1 MSVKGAAAVAVAVIG
16 LIGSPPV
23 RADEPAAPRLWEGT
37 IVGVDGRPASA
48 EVVAFARPSG
58 LGLDEGT
65 APLAEIARIRTDDSG
80 HYALRSLHTEA
91 LRRAEDHDGWTN
103 VMVAAFGD
111 GGSFTLAFD
120 SLAWVPAGG
129 FRAAAADGPG
139 ASARGRWVTT
149 PAARLAAEQGEIS
162 ALSADAAEDP
172 AEVAQERP
180 PVMVLSGRGEPAFSA
195 QGSAPKPNRPADPN
209 CMALLRSEDLGE
221 IKTKVGEV
229 HLDRDWNGFF
239 SYTTS
244 RHSSFQVGVRPAG
257 QGWSVGGSTSS
268 LQNTQATSESSRHLP
283 PERLHNFAADLRY
296 GRYFWRCYG
305 RGDRWY
311 DAESIQPYTWKG
323 GLWPSAGGPEPGCK
337 PDHTSPVTEDGV
349 FKRAQKQSTTYEGAI
364 SVAGFAGSVTTT
376 IAQGVETHWNNKT
389 NRVRFL
395 CGDRY
400 DIASTK
406 PNRIR
411 SLP

>member
-1 MSVKGAAAVAVAVIG
+1 MSVKGAAVVAIAVMG

-23 RADEPAAPRLWEGT
+23 QAEEPSGPRLWEGT
-37 IVGVDGRPASA
+37 LVGVEGRPASA

-58 LGLDEGT
+58 LGLDEG
-65 APLAEIARIRTDDSG
+65 AEPLAEIARTRTDGSG
-80 HYALRSLHTEA
+80 HYVLRSLHTEA
-91 LRRAEDHDGWTN
+91 LREAEDRDGWTN

-111 GGSFTLAFD
+111 DGSFNLAFD
-120 SLAWVPAGG
+120 SLSWVPAGG
-129 FRAAAADGPG
+129 FRAAAAEGPDT
-139 ASARGRWVTT
+139 SARGRWVTSA
-149 PAARLAAEQGEIS
+149 AARLAAEQGEIS

-172 AEVAQERP
+172 AEVAQEHP
-180 PVMVLSGRGEPAFSA
+180 PVMVLSGHGEQVFSA
-195 QGSAPKPNRPADPN
+195 QGSAPKPKWPADSN

-221 IKTKVGEV
+221 INTKVGEV

-268 LQNTQATSESSRHLP
+268 LQNTQATSESSRQLP
-283 PERLHNFAADLRY
+283 AGRLHNFAADIKY

-305 RGDRWY
+305 RDRWY

-323 GLWPSAGGPEPGCK
+323 GLWPSVGGPEPGCN
-337 PDHTSPVTEDGV
+337 PNHTSPVADDGV
-349 FKRAQKQSTTYEGAI
+349 LKRAAKQSTTYEGAI
-364 SVAGFAGSVTTT
+364 SVAGFTGSATTT
-376 IAQGVETHWNNKT
+376 IAQGVETHWSNKT

-395 CGDRY
+395 CGDREP
-400 DIASTK
+400 IASAK
-406 PNRIR
+406 ANRIR